1 MKALLAIE
9 WLKIK
14 RYRTFWILAAF
25 FTVLLPLWNYM
36 IASGMMQMGGGGV
49 NFLNRAYS
57 FPGVW
62 ENVGFWASIFIIF
75 LSMLVIILT
84 TNEYTYRTHRQNVID
99 GWSRMQFYHAKV
111 WLVVALSLVATIY
124 LFLTGAILGLTH
136 YGDAGDMFEK
146 GAPILYFFVLAI
158 NYLGFA
164 LVLSI
169 WIKRSGLAIGVFMLY
184 ILIIENMLKGLINWS
199 TQAHYGNFLPLQS
212 SDELLPF
219 PMMSMAQQLLKQDAP
234 EKWIYILVSL
244 GWCTLYYLLGRDM
257 IQRRDQ

>member
-84 TNEYTYRTHRQNVID
+84 TNEYTYRTHRQNVI
-99 GWSRMQFYHAKV
+99 
-111 WLVVALSLVATIY
+111 
-124 LFLTGAILGLTH
+124 
-136 YGDAGDMFEK
+136 
-146 GAPILYFFVLAI
+146 
-158 NYLGFA
+158 
-164 LVLSI
+164 
-169 WIKRSGLAIGVFMLY
+169 
-184 ILIIENMLKGLINWS
+184 
-199 TQAHYGNFLPLQS
+199 
-212 SDELLPF
+212 
-219 PMMSMAQQLLKQDAP
+219 
-234 EKWIYILVSL
+234 
-244 GWCTLYYLLGRDM
+244 
-257 IQRRDQ
+257 